1 MPASGYSILLEFY
14 VKIFFLPRQDVNHAV
29 AVRKWCYPT
38 VAAAIV
44 ASVAVN

>member
-1 MPASGYSILLEFY
+1 MSGYSFRFRILFY
-14 VKIFFLPRQDVNHAV
+14 FIFIFLPRQNVNHAV